1 MKTYVRRLTKG
12 IAAAALVGMAGI
24 VPLQLASP
32 SASAPP
38 TKTGDVGRIGA
49 TYDACGEIRTK
60 ADGTPWTCTFAD
72 NFNGK
77 SLDGA
82 NWLVGETAFS
92 GFTTGSTCFK
102 AGNVAVRWGM
112 LRLTTRDEGYTF
124 TCHSPA
130 GSFQTRYTGG
140 HIGTRGRF
148 AQTYGKFEIRAR
160 YPRTTAG
167 VGIGYWLYPTK
178 LTYGAWPAS
187 GEIDI
192 AEWWSNVPNTTLPS
206 LHYSGSNPSVD
217 SGWSCTVAT
226 PTSFHTY
233 GVEWSSTEMVFKID
247 GEECFRRSWT
257 PAWPQVAPRPFDH
270 PFEMVLNA
278 GVDRTTGPNAV
289 TAATVLPATYEV
301 DYVKAWR

>member
-1 MKTYVRRLTKG
+1 MLPVGRSSRFLAG
-12 IAAAALVGMAGI
+12 AALVGTLVTGY
-24 VPLQLASP
+24 LQTASP
-32 SASAPP
+32 SVSAAPNKP
-38 TKTGDVGRIGA
+38 GDGVRAAA
-49 TYDACGEIRTK
+49 TYDACGEVRTK
-60 ADGTPWTCTFAD
+60 VDGTPWTCTFAD

-77 SLDGA
+77 SLDGG

-92 GFTTGSTCFK
+92 GFTTGSTCFT
-102 AGNVAVRWGM
+102 ARNVAVRWGM
-112 LRLTTRDEGYTF
+112 LRLTARDEGYPF
-124 TCHSPA
+124 TCRSPN
-130 GSFQTRYTGG
+130 GSFVTRYTGG

-148 AQTYGKFEIRAR
+148 TQTYGKFEIRAR

-167 VGIGYWLYPTK
+167 VGIGYWLYPAK

-206 LHYSGSNPSVD
+206 LHYPGSNPSVD
-217 SGWSCTVAT
+217 SGWGCTVAT
-226 PTSFHTY
+226 PTYFHTY

-247 GEECFRRSWT
+247 GQECFRRSWT
-257 PAWPQVAPRPFDH
+257 PAWPLVAPQPFDH